1 MVFRV
6 WCPLKPL
13 RGGLGVS
20 ILGIIP
26 VVRLVFVCSL
36 LRLIVCSLC
45 LLVDIPGLLMERL
58 IVCSLCLLVDIP
70 GSLMERLIVCSL
82 CLLVDIPSLLMEIKR
97 YKGFI
102 SANFYFPHPDS
113 HSILNLRYP
122 FNYPLVI
129 LHPRYPIYYSLVVL
143 STNT

>member
-36 LRLIVCSLC
+36 L
-45 LLVDIPGLLMERL
+45 
-58 IVCSLCLLVDIP
+58 
-70 GSLMERLIVCSL
+70 RLIVCSL